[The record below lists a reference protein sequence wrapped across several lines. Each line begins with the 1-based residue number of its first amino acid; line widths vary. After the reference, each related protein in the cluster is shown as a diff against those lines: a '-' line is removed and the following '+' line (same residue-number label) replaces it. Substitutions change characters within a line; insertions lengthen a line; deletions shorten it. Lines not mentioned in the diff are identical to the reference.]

1 MLKGIDISYANGNIN
16 FDALKD
22 NVDFLM
28 IRAGRGK
35 KIDDYFERNAQN
47 ATASGIPF
55 GLYWFSY
62 ATSVTEA
69 EAEADRVIEAAKKYR
84 ITMPIAYDF
93 EYGSD
98 TFIQNMGKS
107 VSNETRRKMAS
118 AFLSR
123 VENAGYYAVIYSN
136 VDYIKR
142 IFSPLLSRWGLW
154 LADWR
159 YGQAPDKS
167 AKYQYKIWQTTDNA
181 HVPGIS
187 GKCDYNI
194 CSPGLLSACM
204 RLADMREGI
213 TPAGYVSKATQT
225 YMTRRAEQYYN
236 AAIDVICGKYGN
248 GEARKKAL
256 LAAGFDPE
264 FVQTIVNIMILK

>member
-47 ATASGIPF
+47 ATASGVPF

-98 TFIQNMGKS
+98 AFIQNMGKS
-107 VSNETRRKMAS
+107 VLNETRRKMAS

-123 VENAGYYAVIYSN
+123 VENAGYYALIYSN
-136 VDYIKR
+136 VDYINR
-142 IFSPLLSRWGLW
+142 IFSPLLARWGLW

-159 YGQAPDKS
+159 QGQNPDKS
-167 AKYQYKIWQTTDNA
+167 APYRYKIWQTTDNA
-181 HVPGIS
+181 HVSGVS

-194 CSPGLLSACM
+194 CDPALLSTCI
-204 RLADMREGI
+204 RLADMREDK
-213 TPAGYVSKATQT
+213 TPMAYATNVMLAC
-225 YMTRRAEQYYN
+225 MTTRAEQYYN

-248 GEARKKAL
+248 GDARKKTL
-256 LAAGFDPE
+256 SAAGFDPAL
-264 FVQTIVNIMILK
+264 VQAIVNKMMLK